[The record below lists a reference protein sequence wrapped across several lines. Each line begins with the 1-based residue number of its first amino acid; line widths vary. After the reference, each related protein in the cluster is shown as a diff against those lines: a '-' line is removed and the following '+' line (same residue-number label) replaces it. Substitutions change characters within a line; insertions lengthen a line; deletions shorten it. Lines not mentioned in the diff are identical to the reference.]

1 MIYPENT
8 LDKLGFSEIKQRI
21 SEKCL
26 SLPGRDLVERIQP
39 QYRFDT
45 IDKFL
50 RQASEFKELL
60 VHDTPLPV
68 DHLYP
73 IKPLAD
79 KARVEGVFLSEEE
92 FFHLHLSLKTVFGVL
107 RYFEDRSGQYPAL
120 EALFEHLPLERSLL
134 RSIEQVIDEKGHMRS
149 NASPL
154 LAELHAAISKAER
167 EAHRRIDQIFKH
179 AQGQGW
185 TADGSLT
192 VRDGRLCIPI
202 LAENKRKL
210 KGFIHDESASGQT
223 AYMEPEEVFHLNNQ
237 VRDLEFDRRR
247 EVIRILVELTDTMRP
262 HIPLLLSYHGLL
274 TKVDFVRAKALFA
287 LDLDA
292 DMPELVREAT
302 LHLINAEHP
311 LLKLSLQKERKSV
324 VPLNI
329 GIDEVDRVIV
339 VSGPNAGGKS
349 VCMKTVGLLQL
360 MTQSGLLIP
369 ADPKSQ
375 VGIFKSFFA
384 DIGDDQSIE
393 SDLSTYS
400 AHLTKMK
407 QFIEHADKRS
417 LILIDEFGTGTD
429 PLFGGPM
436 AEAVLENLNRKKVRG
451 IVTTHYSNLK
461 VFAGNTA
468 GLQNASMLFDQAALR
483 PLYILQIGKPGSSY
497 AFEIAQKIGL
507 DPKILDQARQK
518 VGKQQKRVDS
528 LLVDLEKEK
537 NEIYQTKRA
546 LEKQEAQVQKL
557 KAENETL
564 QAYLETNKRS
574 ILKQAKDDA
583 KAIISGA
590 NKLIENTISE
600 IRESEAEKERT
611 RALRQKLK
619 EETDQLEEKLPNQKI
634 SSSKTSSSKISSQK
648 VSSPRAPLQGGKNA
662 DEQQRP
668 LQVGDW
674 VRIKETGTE
683 AEVIELAKNNVIL
696 AMGELRT
703 VQKLKNLER
712 LDRKETRQVQRK
724 SGSRMTRDASNFSP
738 EIDVRGMRTE
748 TALHEIEKVLD
759 QAIMLGY
766 PNLKIVHGKGDGI
779 LRRFIRE
786 YLRKYSEISHM
797 EDEHADRGGDG
808 ITYAYLH

>member
-1 MIYPENT
+1 MNMIYPENT

-26 SLPGRDLVERIQP
+26 SVPGRELVERIQP
-39 QYRFDT
+39 QYRYDT

-79 KARVEGVFLSEEE
+79 KARVEGVFLSEAE
-92 FFHLHLSLKTVFGVL
+92 FFQLHLSLKTVFGVL
-107 RYFEDRSGQYPAL
+107 RYFEERSGQYPAL

-134 RSIEQVIDEKGHMRS
+134 RSIDQIIDEKGQMRT

-154 LAELHAAISKAER
+154 LAELHAAIAKAER
-167 EAHRRIDQIFKH
+167 EAHRRIDQLFKN
-179 AQGQGW
+179 AQNQGW

-202 LAENKRKL
+202 LAENKRKI

-223 AYMEPEEVFHLNNQ
+223 AYIEPEEVFHLNNQ

-247 EVIRILVELTDTMRP
+247 EVIRILIELTDTLRP

-292 DMPELVREAT
+292 VMPELVREAAIN
-302 LHLINAEHP
+302 LINAEHP
-311 LLKLSLQKERKSV
+311 LLKLSLQKEQKSV

-329 GIDEVDRVIV
+329 NIDEIDRVIV

-436 AEAVLENLNRKKVRG
+436 AEAVLEHLNRKQVRG

-507 DPKILDQARQK
+507 DQKILDLARQK
-518 VGKQQKRVDS
+518 VGKHQKRVDR

-537 NEIYQTKRA
+537 NEIYQTR

-564 QAYLETNKRS
+564 QEYLETNKRS

-600 IRESEAEKERT
+600 IRESDAEKERT

-619 EETDQLEEKLPNQKI
+619 KERENLEEHAPNQK
-634 SSSKTSSSKISSQK
+634 TSSQHDSIQGSSLK
-648 VSSPRAPLQGGKNA
+648 EVKKAGA
-662 DEQQRP
+662 QQRP
-668 LQVGDW
+668 LAVGDW
-674 VRIKETGTE
+674 VRIKDTGTE

-748 TALHEIEKVLD
+748 TALNEIEKVLD